1 LIDGCREMQASE
13 EMRQQLLEET
23 ERVEEKLEQL
33 MRSNREKEEKE
44 ASIMHELNTLRL
56 LPLLSPQ
63 LSVSTPAA
71 NNGINIRLQTS

>member
-1 LIDGCREMQASE
+1 MQASE

-44 ASIMHELNTLRL
+44 ATIMHELNTLRL

-63 LSVSTPAA
+63 LCVSMAPCFEKLSSSVVEP
-71 NNGINIRLQTS
+71 